1 MTEKPTRCGFVTLLG
16 PSNAGKSTITNHFV
30 GAKVSIVTPKVQ
42 TTRNLIKGIGIR
54 DNTQIVF
61 IDTPGIFAPKRRL
74 DRAMVASAW
83 SGVDDADILVLVV
96 DAKKGLDKDT
106 KAIIEKLKKSKKEA
120 VLLINKIDLVAKDK
134 LLGLI
139 AQLNEQLSFKETFLV
154 SALTGK
160 YLDEFYDYL
169 AQNLPE
175 NPWFYPEDQ
184 MSDMPLQ
191 MMVAEI
197 VREKIF
203 FHLRQELPYAVTV
216 EPQAWIRKEDGS
228 IKADMNIYVQKDN
241 QKSILLG
248 HNGSMIKKIGQAAR
262 FEIQKELDEV
272 VHLFLFVKVRE
283 NWVDD
288 PNRYKIFNLDFN
300 V

>member
-1 MTEKPTRCGFVTLLG
+1 MTETPTRCGFVTLLG

-54 DNTQIVF
+54 NNTQIVF
-61 IDTPGIFAPKRRL
+61 IDTPGIFKPKRRL

-106 KAIIEKLKKSKKEA
+106 KAIIEKLIKSKKEA
-120 VLLINKIDLVAKDK
+120 VLLINKIDLVSKDK
-134 LLGLI
+134 LLELI
-139 AQLNEQLSFKETFLV
+139 AKLNEQFSFKETFLV

-216 EPQAWIRKEDGS
+216 EPQNWLRKEDGS

-262 FEIQKELDEV
+262 FEIEKELDEK

-283 NWVDD
+283 NWADD